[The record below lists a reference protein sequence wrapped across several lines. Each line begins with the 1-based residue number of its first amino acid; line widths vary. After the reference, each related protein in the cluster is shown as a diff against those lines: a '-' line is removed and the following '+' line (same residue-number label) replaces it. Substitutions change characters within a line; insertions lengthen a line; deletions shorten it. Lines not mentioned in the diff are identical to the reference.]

1 MNAKSLVFFA
11 LLSAAAATAQAA
23 DAKNAWLTNCSE
35 CHGTDGH
42 GRTKEGK
49 RLKLTDLTNKQVQ
62 DSFTD
67 EQAFRIIKR
76 GLKDDDGPVMHPTD
90 YRLSDDEIHALVQ
103 HVRKFRK
110 R

>member
-1 MNAKSLVFFA
+1 MLAKTLSLLA
-11 LLSAAAATAQAA
+11 LALGAAVGTQAATA
-23 DAKNAWLTNCSE
+23 KNLWLTNCSE
-35 CHGTDGH
+35 CHGTDGR

-62 DSFTD
+62 DSVTD
-67 EQAFRIIKR
+67 EQIFRIIKH
-76 GLKDDDGPVMHPTD
+76 GLKDDDGTVMHPTY
-90 YRLSDDEIHALVQ
+90 YRLSDDEIQTLMN